1 MVSYKLR
8 SGDVA
13 LCATHGGGKGG
24 GSAYD
29 PQIGAATSAAAATA
43 AKAEA
48 FSEKYYTEVITPLLK
63 QQSTASSAAQAKL
76 GKLYD
81 LNADQMKL
89 SSDRYKQY
97 GIPAE
102 NKYYDMVSQYSAPEE
117 QERQAAAAKG
127 DLGVAQGNQRD
138 TMMRNMSAL
147 GIDPSSPAAMAVM
160 SDMAVAN
167 SAAEASAMNRARNA
181 ARDLGMKLKSDAANF
196 GRGGQSGILQ
206 FGTNAGNNATGAFGV
221 ANAALQTGAQA
232 GQGVMQGY
240 QTALQG
246 YNNNANVYGGL
257 GQADIQAQAAG
268 GIGSA
273 LGAIGGGLAG
283 NTAIF
288 SDRRLKENLQ
298 EIGELLS
305 GIKIYSYNFIGET
318 DREIGVIAQEVLP
331 ILPEAVEVDEDTGYY
346 RVHYDMLR

>member
-1 MVSYKLR
+1 MVSYKLC
-8 SGDVA
+8 SGDVRPR
-13 LCATHGGGKGG
+13 ATHGGGKGG

-29 PQIGAATSAAAATA
+29 PQIGAATDKAAETA

-63 QQSTASSAAQAKL
+63 QQTTASTAAQAKL

-81 LNADQMKL
+81 LNASQMQT
-89 SSDRYKQY
+89 SIDRYKKY

-102 NKYYDMVSQYSAPEE
+102 DSYYKMVSEYSSPEE

-138 TMMRNMSAL
+138 TMMRNMAAL
-147 GIDPSSPAAMAVM
+147 GIDPTSPAAMAVM
-160 SDMAVAN
+160 SDQAVAN

-181 ARDLGMKLKSDAANF
+181 ARELGMKLKSDSANF

-206 FGTNAGNNATGAFGV
+206 FGTNASNNATGAFGV
-221 ANAALQTGAQA
+221 ANQALATGSAA

-246 YNNNANVYGGL
+246 YNNIANVYGGL
-257 GQADIQAQAAG
+257 GQADIQASAQG

-273 LGAIGGGLAG
+273 LGAIGGA
-283 NTAIF
+283 AISKY
-288 SDRRLKENLQ
+288 SDRRLKENIH
-298 EIGELLS
+298 EIGELPS
-305 GIKIYSYNFIGET
+305 GIKIYSFNFIGET

-331 ILPEAVEVDEDTGYY
+331 VIPDAVEVDQATGYY
-346 RVHYDMLR
+346 RVRYDMLR